1 MEAWINEKVLGQS
14 WFENCTLKQAAEVLS
29 NVSRDWLAMQGGLL
43 SSEGA
48 TSLWGRELL
57 NGDLF
62 RKLLIQAVFQ
72 EEKRALPLYVKT
84 FDSQPKED
92 LTLEVLVWRL

>member
-1 MEAWINEKVLGQS
+1 
-14 WFENCTLKQAAEVLS
+14 
-29 NVSRDWLAMQGGLL
+29 MQGGLL

-62 RKLLIQAVFQ
+62 RKLLVQDVFQ
-72 EEKRALPLYVKT
+72 EKHTLRLYVKT
-84 FDSQPKED
+84 FNFQPKED
-92 LTLEVLVWRL
+92 LTLEVWRL